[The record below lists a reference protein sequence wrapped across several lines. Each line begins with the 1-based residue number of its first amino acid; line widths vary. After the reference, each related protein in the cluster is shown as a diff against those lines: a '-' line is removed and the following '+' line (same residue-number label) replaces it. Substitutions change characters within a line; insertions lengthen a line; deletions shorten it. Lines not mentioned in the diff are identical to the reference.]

1 VEYTEE
7 NLALVAEAMIRRM
20 EVQDLLSDAFSSLIE
35 VYRVS
40 QLHFINDSLLYET
53 KQSKY
58 KGPFMELID
67 YFKDT
72 IIDEGVEQ
80 NYEKL

>member
-1 VEYTEE
+1 MEYTEE

-72 IIDEGVEQ
+72 IINEGVEQ

>member
-1 VEYTEE
+1 MEYTEE